1 MSPTHPDAKHA
12 GQRYLRAMQRA
23 RPATPD
29 ELWALVHAWF
39 DLDVGRSTLDPRST
53 PPMRYLDRS
62 FFDPQDL
69 VVWAS
74 RGAGKT
80 LLGAV
85 ATMLELAFRP
95 GVQVRILAGS
105 LEQGQRMYE
114 HLRALADRPILR
126 PALTAA
132 PTQRRLELAHG
143 SRVEVLAGS
152 QRSVRGVRVH
162 RLRCDE
168 VDELDPDLWQA
179 AQLTTLSQ
187 KQENSIDAGAHD
199 TAGPPARSI
208 PGSIEALSTL
218 HRPHGLMA
226 DLTRKARADGR
237 LLRWNALDVAAR
249 CEPERP
255 CEGCPLWND
264 CRGRAKH
271 AHGFVPIEDLIQQR
285 LRVSDATW
293 DAEMMCR
300 RPTRSDLVYPAFTP
314 DRHVSPHAPAPG
326 ETGAD
331 LLALAGLDL
340 GLRSPSVW
348 LWALADRRQHPAP
361 LYVLDE
367 LARQDT
373 PLDAFLT
380 EVSARAAQAGW
391 PRPEWVGVDPAGRAR
406 NLQTGMRDL
415 DVLRAHGYRT
425 RTPRIAIAAGVDR
438 VRARLDHG
446 RLRIHPRCE
455 GLIQA
460 LEAYHFDRA
469 RPDKPEP
476 VKDGPDHWCDALR
489 YLVGPLDSAPKAA
502 TVRQYA

>member
-1 MSPTHPDAKHA
+1 MSA
-12 GQRYLRAMQRA
+12 GAERSRQAARSYLRAMQRA
-23 RPATPD
+23 RPRNPD
-29 ELWALVHAWF
+29 ELWALVHGWF
-39 DLDVGRSTLDPRST
+39 DLDVGRSTLDPAST
-53 PPMRYLDRS
+53 PPLRYLATS
-62 FFDPQDL
+62 FFEPKDT

-85 ATMLELAFRP
+85 ATMLDLAFRP

-114 HLRALADRPILR
+114 HLRALAERPILR
-126 PALTAA
+126 PALDGA
-132 PTQRRLELAHG
+132 PTQRRLALAHG
-143 SRVEVLAGS
+143 GRVEVLAGS

-179 AQLTTLSQ
+179 AQLTTVSQ
-187 KQENSIDAGAHD
+187 QPQSSENNA
-199 TAGPPARSI
+199 PPPI
-208 PGSIEALSTL
+208 PGAVEALSTL

-226 DLTRKARADGR
+226 NLTRRAQADGR

-249 CEPERP
+249 CEPQRP

-264 CRGRAKH
+264 CQGRAKQ
-271 AHGFVPIEDLIQQR
+271 ARGFIPIEDLIQQR
-285 LRVSDATW
+285 LRVSDTTW
-293 DAEMMCR
+293 EAEMMCR
-300 RPTRSDLVYPAFTP
+300 RPTRSDVVYAGFSRE
-314 DRHVSPHAPAPG
+314 RHVCERAPEG
-326 ETGAD
+326 D
-331 LLALAGLDL
+331 HLIALAGLDL

-348 LWALADRRQHPAP
+348 LWALADTRDTPAS
-361 LYVLDE
+361 LHVLDE
-367 LARQDT
+367 LARQDA
-373 PLDAFLT
+373 PLEAFLA
-380 EVSARAAQAGW
+380 EVSARATQAGW
-391 PRPEWVGVDPAGRAR
+391 PRPAWVGVDPAGRAR
-406 NLQTGMRDL
+406 NLQTGATDL
-415 DVLRAHGYRT
+415 DVLRTHGYTT
-425 RTPRIAIAAGVDR
+425 RTPRIQLARGIDL

-469 RPDKPEP
+469 RPQQPTP

-489 YLVGPLDSAPKAA
+489 YLIGPLDTQAAGA
-502 TVRQYA
+502 TVRRYTG